1 LENFHSRPPL
11 GGNPNRHQA
20 MVRPQENRRGPAPEA
35 VLVLKESAALPWVPV
50 SGAKEQ
56 SNNPWSALLNVP
68 MLAHGTHSG
77 NGSLLADSKAA
88 PPCTMPDDSRRPRTF
103 SEIAYIV
110 SRPINTVATTRHT
123 SSSKPAR
130 LTVPAADRPRPS
142 STTSIYRSSH
152 VVFGWPR
159 GR

>member
-1 LENFHSRPPL
+1 MPTFLMSLVWKIFIGDLRL
-11 GGNPNRHQA
+11 GGKPNRHSA
-20 MVRPQENRRGPAPEA
+20 MVRPQENRCGPAPEA

-77 NGSLLADSKAA
+77 NGSLLADSKTP
-88 PPCTMPDDSRRPRTF
+88 PPCTMPDDSRPRTF
-103 SEIAYIV
+103 SEIAYMV
-110 SRPINTVATTRHT
+110 SSINTVTTTRHT

-130 LTVPAADRPRPS
+130 FF
-142 STTSIYRSSH
+142 INSH
-152 VVFGWPR
+152 VVFRWPR
-159 GR
+159 RR

>member
-1 LENFHSRPPL
+1 
-11 GGNPNRHQA
+11 

-88 PPCTMPDDSRRPRTF
+88 PPCTTPDDSRRPRPF
-103 SEIAYIV
+103 SEIDTLPV
-110 SRPINTVATTRHT
+110 RSRRAWLVLLRTD
-123 SSSKPAR
+123 
-130 LTVPAADRPRPS
+130 L
-142 STTSIYRSSH
+142 
-152 VVFGWPR
+152 
-159 GR
+159 

>member
-1 LENFHSRPPL
+1 
-11 GGNPNRHQA
+11 

-77 NGSLLADSKAA
+77 NGSLVADSKSLASSA
-88 PPCTMPDDSRRPRTF
+88 DSRFEFVTPAGENRQPRVF
-103 SEIAYIV
+103 REV
-110 SRPINTVATTRHT
+110 PIGFRESA
-123 SSSKPAR
+123 KQE
-130 LTVPAADRPRPS
+130 L
-142 STTSIYRSSH
+142 
-152 VVFGWPR
+152 
-159 GR
+159 